1 MKHLRRICGG
11 LLMLL
16 ALSLTAFAGDMGC
29 LGNMGQPQTQT
40 SSNATQSQSSS
51 AVDGE
56 MGAPCK
62 AGEMGAP
69 CKEGD
74 IQNPLAGEIG
84 YPVTQILISIL
95 FS

>member
-29 LGNMGQPQTQT
+29 PGDMGQPQTQP
-40 SSNATQSQSSS
+40 SSNATPSQSSP

-62 AGEMGAP
+62 AGDMGAP

-74 IQNPLAGEIG
+74 MGNPLAGEIG
-84 YPVTQILISIL
+84 FPVTEILISIL